1 MSSQYDIAKEKYAA
15 VGVDTD
21 AAIAKLKTLPVA
33 LHCWQGDDVH
43 GFDTEGPLTGGILTT
58 GDYPG
63 AARTP
68 EELMSDLDRAMSLCP
83 GKKKLNLHASYAI
96 FPPGEHVDRD
106 KIEPRHFAPWVD
118 WAKERGLGLD
128 FNPTFFSH
136 PKAGSG
142 MTLASP
148 DKDIRQ
154 FWIDHGRA
162 CIRISQYFA
171 EQTSI
176 VSVMNL
182 WTGDGLKDVP
192 ADRLSPRERYKD
204 SFEQIIAEPHN
215 PDQVKPCVESKTFGI
230 GLESYTVG
238 SAEFTMLFAST
249 HPGVLPLL
257 DNGHYHPQE
266 FVADKI
272 SAVLTF
278 LPELALHVTRGVRWD
293 SDHVVL
299 YNDEARDIAKAVVR
313 CGTDRVY
320 MALDYF
326 DASINR
332 IAAWV
337 VGFRSW
343 QKALLDALCQP
354 HEALA
359 KLQSERQYTE
369 LMVRMEELKLMPLGD
384 VWDEYCRQCDVVS
397 DQGWFEDVKKYEQE
411 VLSKR

>member
-1 MSSQYDIAKEKYAA
+1 
-15 VGVDTD
+15 
-21 AAIAKLKTLPVA
+21 
-33 LHCWQGDDVH
+33 
-43 GFDTEGPLTGGILTT
+43 
-58 GDYPG
+58 
-63 AARTP
+63 
-68 EELMSDLDRAMSLCP
+68 
-83 GKKKLNLHASYAI
+83 
-96 FPPGEHVDRD
+96 
-106 KIEPRHFAPWVD
+106 
-118 WAKERGLGLD
+118 
-128 FNPTFFSH
+128 
-136 PKAGSG
+136 
-142 MTLASP
+142 
-148 DKDIRQ
+148 
-154 FWIDHGRA
+154 
-162 CIRISQYFA
+162 
-171 EQTSI
+171 
-176 VSVMNL
+176 
-182 WTGDGLKDVP
+182 
-192 ADRLSPRERYKD
+192 
-204 SFEQIIAEPHN
+204 
-215 PDQVKPCVESKTFGI
+215 
-230 GLESYTVG
+230 
-238 SAEFTMLFAST
+238 MLFAAT

-293 SDHVVL
+293 SDHVLL

-313 CGTDRVY
+313 CGTDRIY

-354 HEALA
+354 NEELTR
-359 KLQSERQYTE
+359 LQNERQFTE

-411 VLSKR
+411 VLSSRQ